1 MADEL
6 LRVVHEFDP
15 TLELKYNKFYIGMA
29 REGQAQQN
37 FVIFRPRKNILV
49 VSIRLKQ
56 SVEVESKLEENG
68 LGVFEYDKREGAYR
82 IRLGLEDLKSWGD
95 GLRQLI
101 GMAYREQSA

>member
-1 MADEL
+1 
-6 LRVVHEFDP
+6 
-15 TLELKYNKFYIGMA
+15 
-29 REGQAQQN
+29 
-37 FVIFRPRKNILV
+37 

-56 SVEVESKLEENG
+56 SEEVESKLEENG
-68 LGVFEYDKREGAYR
+68 LGVFEHDKREGAYR